1 LTTYA
6 ARNYY
11 SLSAMNT
18 ALERFRRS
26 YRMLLLLGS
35 LNVLLFLLAVFA
47 FLRAGSWLVR
57 EDALAGAPVVV
68 VLSGGLPERALAAA
82 DVFKSAGAR
91 EVWLTRPLEPGAAMQ
106 RLRLPYSGE
115 EQYSRMVL
123 IDRGVPPAAIHVLEP
138 HVTSTAEELEAV
150 YAELQ
155 KRPDV
160 VLIVVTSKAHT
171 RRVRTLWNVVCAG
184 AAQKRLLVRAAPADP
199 FDAEH
204 WWRSSNDALSVV
216 REYLGLLNAWF
227 GLPLRHA
234 R

>member
-1 LTTYA
+1 
-6 ARNYY
+6 
-11 SLSAMNT
+11 MNT

-26 YRMLLLLGS
+26 YRMLLLGGVS
-35 LNVLLFLLAVFA
+35 VLLFLLAAFA

-123 IDRGVPPAAIHVLEP
+123 IDRRVGASRYLH
-138 HVTSTAEELEAV
+138 
-150 YAELQ
+150 
-155 KRPDV
+155 
-160 VLIVVTSKAHT
+160 
-171 RRVRTLWNVVCAG
+171 RRG
-184 AAQKRLLVRAAPADP
+184 AASRLRRIAETAGCGADCGYLQSAYAAGPHPVERRIRGSGAKAP
-199 FDAEH
+199 TGSC
-204 WWRSSNDALSVV
+204 RT
-216 REYLGLLNAWF
+216 RG
-227 GLPLRHA
+227 PLRRRA
-234 R
+234 LVAFEQ